1 MEVSHNSHCI
11 CHHLLWVQVMY
22 WLIAT
27 VTKTTALSFCMLG
40 STWKSDLLPEEIPIP
55 RWLTTCVLRAAP
67 LNVPSLQTAPF
78 KIACLNAATN
88 TTLSILFSWKFV
100 WVVMDGNWG
109 GTVKTYPQQVQK
121 NYEHFCLCRTL
132 SDECC
137 FYSLQEIPNSFAG
150 CIPSFS
156 CGEIIKMLICSG
168 FRIIGLK

>member
-1 MEVSHNSHCI
+1 MFSSFLPKNDPTAMEVSHNSHCI

-109 GTVKTYPQQVQK
+109 GTVKTYSVSPTSTEKLWTFLFVQDI
-121 NYEHFCLCRTL
+121 EWR
-132 SDECC
+132 
-137 FYSLQEIPNSFAG
+137 
-150 CIPSFS
+150 
-156 CGEIIKMLICSG
+156 ML
-168 FRIIGLK
+168 FL